1 VPSLPLHTASF
12 LIRDLSFLPWI
23 TLLPNWCLSLW
34 PLQPSGVSSTLG
46 QRTFLMLKP
55 DLVTSLFKIS
65 CMAFCGLRDKIQIPS
80 YDDGFLPLSTLHF
93 LYKSL
98 MFWDTAHCWST
109 PCPSASRKYLQTGM
123 PFQLHVGSCTP
134 FLLQISVHTSLC
146 LWNLL
151 YPTPKFFTCFCP
163 LTDSELLEI
172 KFKTL

>member
-1 VPSLPLHTASF
+1 MPSLPLHTASF
-12 LIRDLSFLPWI
+12 LIWDLSFLPWI

-65 CMAFCGLRDKIQIPS
+65 CMAFCGLHDKIQIPS

-123 PFQLHVGSCTP
+123 PFPAPCWLLHSFSLSNLSSHFPMSLKPPLSNSKVLYM
-134 FLLQISVHTSLC
+134 FLSPDRQWAP
-146 LWNLL
+146 WNQV
-151 YPTPKFFTCFCP
+151 
-163 LTDSELLEI
+163 
-172 KFKTL
+172 